1 VSTQSASEAPAGVR
15 SQPASDGADQ
25 ASHRNE
31 VVLVGRLAAAPQ
43 VRTLPSGDVL
53 ATFRLVVARPPVSRG
68 RSARVP
74 SSRPVAVDAL
84 DCVSWR
90 ASVRRTV
97 TGWVPGDVVEVTGS
111 LRRRFWRAGAGTASR
126 CEVEVAGARRLRRAA
141 G

>member
-1 VSTQSASEAPAGVR
+1 MSTQSASEGSAGVR
-15 SQPASDGADQ
+15 PQPASGGADP
-25 ASHRNE
+25 AGHRNE

-53 ATFRLVVARPPVSRG
+53 ATFRLVVARPPASGG
-68 RSARVP
+68 RSARVL
-74 SSRPVAVDAL
+74 SLRPVTVDAL

-90 ASVRRTV
+90 GSVRRVV
-97 TGWVPGDVVEVTGS
+97 TRWVRGDVVEVTGS